1 MQFFQRYIAFY
12 IQCLHNLI
20 MFNFKSD
27 VIDFAHKIDEVSH
40 PNEEYEKHM
49 HIFYELLFFVKG
61 DVIYNVEGES
71 HQLLKGDIVLIPSG
85 KYHFASVNPNVTYER
100 YVLKFSDKILPPHLK
115 NKIND
120 QSYFFTNTSAFYYHM
135 RNLDNYFDSYD
146 KDDIETLFITEL
158 VQLLIKV
165 LRNPIKEK
173 DKHNPFITDLVKYI
187 DENIQNKITLDVL
200 ADHFHFSKSY
210 ISSEFKKQMKTPVI
224 HYIKTKKIIA
234 AHQYILQGMNKTKVA
249 EMFGFDEYSTFYR
262 AYLKIMNNNN

>member
-1 MQFFQRYIAFY
+1 M
-12 IQCLHNLI
+12 
-20 MFNFKSD
+20 
-27 VIDFAHKIDEVSH
+27 
-40 PNEEYEKHM
+40 
-49 HIFYELLFFVKG
+49 
-61 DVIYNVEGES
+61 
-71 HQLLKGDIVLIPSG
+71 
-85 KYHFASVNPNVTYER
+85 TYER
-100 YVLKFSDKILPPHLK
+100 YVLKFSDKILPLHLK

-120 QSYFFTNTSAFYYHM
+120 QSYFFTNTGAFYYHM